1 MNPAI
6 AKLLVDIGTKA
17 LVAAGTAAAGIIT
30 DVVQKKLKAK
40 EIEVSDSLEQS
51 KKDATF
57 IEDAI
62 IEEHE
67 NEEKEKKVKEKKRKK
82 IDKEEENG

>member
-6 AKLLVDIGTKA
+6 AKLAVDLGTKV
-17 LVAAGTAAAGIIT
+17 LVAAGTAAVGIIT
-30 DVVQKKLKAK
+30 EVVQKKLKAK
-40 EIEVSDSLEQS
+40 EIEVSESLEQS
-51 KKDATF
+51 KKDATY

-67 NEEKEKKVKEKKRKK
+67 NDKKEKKKKEIKK
-82 IDKEEENG
+82 ENEDE